1 MLLIRRLKGF
11 KGTEFSAHVPIAWYL
26 RQYMV
31 TRSKKVI
38 DWIKNGYFK
47 SCARRHLLQDKI
59 EGNFCYKATLLKLL
73 YNNYTSL

>member
-1 MLLIRRLKGF
+1 MLLIRRLEGF
-11 KGTEFSAHVPIAWYL
+11 YGTKFSAHVPIEWCL

-31 TRSKKVI
+31 TGSKKVI

-47 SCARRHLLQDKI
+47 SYARRHLLQDKI

-73 YNNYTSL
+73 YHNYTSL